1 MNRQELEAYKH
12 TIEACIN
19 LLWRAPMPSKV
30 VQVHVRRLEKVKEMM
45 DDVYWGNVPMGF
57 VNDELLGEM
66 MREAQRSE
74 GQRRPA
80 CP

>member
-1 MNRQELEAYKH
+1 
-12 TIEACIN
+12 
-19 LLWRAPMPSKV
+19 MPSKV